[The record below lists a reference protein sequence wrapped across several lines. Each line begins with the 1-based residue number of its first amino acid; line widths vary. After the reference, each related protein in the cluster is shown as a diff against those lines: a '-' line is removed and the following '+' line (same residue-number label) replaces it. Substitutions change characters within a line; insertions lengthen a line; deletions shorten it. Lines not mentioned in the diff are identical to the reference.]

1 MLRERGAG
9 LREPMGLAYLTNL
22 WNRLHTAQPSVQAVL
37 CQRFELALTQ
47 IEARCLLPLQDTGS
61 ASSVVLHAP
70 QSASGTSPELNHAP
84 IKAFSSVFA
93 RRRGGGAVRAVGDQ
107 GGGENEV
114 GVKALAALNAYIR
127 HVSRPATRDPSGGA
141 PELGVL
147 PSADTQPTVNAPAV
161 SGGAHPAELKSAR
174 LFGETWS
181 QLKTAQRVEEA
192 LRGAPENA
200 GPFNPHLL
208 VVKTLSTL
216 KGLSPAYLHHFVLR
230 ADTLL
235 QLEQAAARLSS
246 PSGKAKAARRRVP
259 GQTSGTVS

>member
-1 MLRERGAG
+1 
-9 LREPMGLAYLTNL
+9 MGLAYLTNL
-22 WNRLHTAQPSVQAVL
+22 WTRLHTAQPSVQAVL
-37 CQRFELALTQ
+37 CQRFEHALTQ
-47 IEARCLLPLQDTGS
+47 IEARFPSPAEHTGS
-61 ASSVVLHAP
+61 ASGIVLHAP
-70 QSASGTSPELNHAP
+70 QSASGALPELNHAP

-93 RRRGGGAVRAVGDQ
+93 RRRGGGAVRP
-107 GGGENEV
+107 GGGEGGVPTNV
-114 GVKALAALNAYIR
+114 GGNALAALNAYIR
-127 HVSRPATRDPSGGA
+127 QVSRPATPDPSGGA
-141 PELGVL
+141 PELGAL
-147 PSADTQPTVNAPAV
+147 PSADTRPTAGAPAV
-161 SGGAHPAELKSAR
+161 SGGAPPAELKSAR

-216 KGLSPAYLHHFVLR
+216 KGLSPAYLHNFVLR

-235 QLEQAAARLSS
+235 QLEQVAAKLSS
-246 PSGKAKAARRRVP
+246 PAGKTKVARRRVP